1 MSPAAASPPSRNL
14 PGLPVEGPPNPGFGR
29 RLARLGRENFFHG
42 SAVSTWLGFA
52 CTFVARPFGGLVLGV
67 VGDIFGRKASTFL
80 SIFGMMVGTVGQG
93 ILPLLAVRIALFD
106 RAKRG
111 SV

>member
-67 VGDIFGRKASTFL
+67 VGDIFGRKARV
-80 SIFGMMVGTVGQG
+80 VG
-93 ILPLLAVRIALFD
+93 R
-106 RAKRG
+106 
-111 SV
+111 

>member
-1 MSPAAASPPSRNL
+1 MGLDLLITFAFGFCYYCLRESLWMRAPCACFFRLDNL
-14 PGLPVEGPPNPGFGR
+14 TSHAFTLFSTGE
-29 RLARLGRENFFHG
+29 RLVDRQ
-42 SAVSTWLGFA
+42 
-52 CTFVARPFGGLVLGV
+52 
-67 VGDIFGRKASTFL
+67 ASTFL